1 MIRFETLLEKVRS
14 YSPEADLELLRR
26 AYVFSALEHKGQV
39 RHSGEPYLVHPLE
52 VADFLADMKLDVVAV
67 AAGLLHDVVE
77 DTLTTPERIAEL
89 FGAEIAHVVEGVTKI
104 GAIPFSS
111 SEERQAENFRKMLLA
126 MVDDIRVILVKLADR
141 LHNMRTLHHLP
152 EERRIKIAQETL
164 DIYAPIA
171 NRLGMSKVKNEL
183 EELVVQVSRAEGLR
197 GAAGRRSRRSARAAE
212 AVADDLTRTLAAK
225 LDEAQV
231 PVIRLDG
238 RIKRLYSIHLKLKRQ
253 KIDLERVYDFV
264 ALRVIT
270 QSVKDCYAALGI
282 IHQTWSPV
290 PGRIK
295 DFIAMPRPNGY
306 QSLHTSVI
314 SEHGFPFEVQ
324 IRTEEMHR
332 RAEEG
337 IAAHWKYKEGR
348 VGDQRD
354 ERYFQWMRQL
364 LEVQQE
370 VRDPQEFL
378 QNLKIDLYPEEVYIF
393 TPKGEVRSLPRGA
406 TAVDFAYSIHTDV
419 GNQCVG
425 ARINGKMVPLRT
437 PAAERRHRRDRH
449 AGRAQ
454 AEPRLAGVRRHLAG
468 AQQDQARAA
477 GRGAR
482 PQHRARTPAVREGGA
497 PLRPEPEDGA
507 REPRARRS
515 SPSEYGAQQRRR
527 AAGPHRL
534 RQALGAHG
542 AAEGGPPARAE
553 GEGARLRRRLGRQA
567 RAAARRAS
575 ADKIKV
581 RGTDDV
587 MVFRAKCCN
596 PIRGER
602 IVGYI
607 TRGKGVSVHAASC
620 SERHQ
625 PDVRSR
631 AAHRRRMGQRRRR
644 SGRLHR
650 AADDAGRGSEGHAGR
665 DQREGLRH
673 QHQHHQHGSA
683 HRRRSA
689 GAHRHDRRD
698 QGREAPREGDQVDQ
712 GRAGRAGRRAHGA
725 GVGAEPVTVP
735 ALCL

>member
-77 DTLTTPERIAEL
+77 DTLTTPERISEL

-183 EELVVQVSRAEGLR
+183 EELSFKYLEPKAYEALRSRVEAR
-197 GAAGRRSRRSARAAE
+197 RKAAGVTADELSR
-212 AVADDLTRTLAAK
+212 TITKKLA
-225 LDEAQV
+225 EAQV
-231 PVIRLDG
+231 PVIHIDG

-253 KIDLERVYDFV
+253 KIDLDRVYDFV
-264 ALRVIT
+264 ALRIIT

-314 SEHGFPFEVQ
+314 SEHGFPLEVQ

-332 RAEEG
+332 HAEEG

-348 VGDQRD
+348 AGTSND
-354 ERYFQWMRQL
+354 EQYFRWLRQL
-364 LEVQQE
+364 LEWQQE
-370 VRDPQEFL
+370 VRDPREFL

-437 PAAERRHRRDRH
+437 RLQNGDIVEIVTQSGHKPSRDW
-449 AGRAQ
+449 
-454 AEPRLAGVRRHLAG
+454 LAFVSTS
-468 AQQDQARAA
+468 
-477 GRGAR
+477 
-482 PQHRARTPAVREGGA
+482 RARSKIKHVLQGE
-497 PLRPEPEDGA
+497 E
-507 REPRARRS
+507 RARSIELGRRLFEKEARRFGLNAGTVLE
-515 SPSEYGAQQRRR
+515 SPELTKFASEYGAK
-527 AAGPHRL
+527 ASEEL
-534 RQALGAHG
+534 LAHIG
-542 AAEGGPPARAE
+542 YGKISARTVLQKAVPPAELKEKAPD
-553 GEGARLRRRLGRQA
+553 
-567 RAAARRAS
+567 S
-575 ADKIKV
+575 AV
-581 RGTDDV
+581 
-587 MVFRAKCCN
+587 
-596 PIRGER
+596 
-602 IVGYI
+602 
-607 TRGKGVSVHAASC
+607 VSVVK
-620 SERHQ
+620 R
-625 PDVRSR
+625 
-631 AAHRRRMGQRRRR
+631 
-644 SGRLHR
+644 
-650 AADDAGRGSEGHAGR
+650 
-665 DQREGLRH
+665 
-673 QHQHHQHGSA
+673 
-683 HRRRSA
+683 
-689 GAHRHDRRD
+689 
-698 QGREAPREGDQVDQ
+698 
-712 GRAGRAGRRAHGA
+712 
-725 GVGAEPVTVP
+725 
-735 ALCL
+735 

>member
-14 YSPEADLELLRR
+14 YSPDADLELLRR

-39 RHSGEPYLVHPLE
+39 RHSGEPYLIHPLE
-52 VADFLADMKLDVVAV
+52 VAASLADMKLDVVAV

-89 FGAEIAHVVEGVTKI
+89 FGPEIAHVVEGVTKI

-141 LHNMRTLHHLP
+141 LHNMRTLGHLP

-183 EELVVQVSRAEGLR
+183 EELSFKHLEPKAYQGLHSKVEDKRKSAERVIDELTKNIR
-197 GAAGRRSRRSARAAE
+197 G
-212 AVADDLTRTLAAK
+212 K
-225 LDEAQV
+225 LEDAQV
-231 PVIRLDG
+231 PVIHLDG

-253 KIDLERVYDFV
+253 AIDLERVYDFV

-270 QSVKDCYAALGI
+270 ESVKDCYAALGI
-282 IHQTWSPV
+282 IHQTWTPV

-348 VGDQRD
+348 IGDQRD
-354 ERYFQWMRQL
+354 ERYFQWMPQL
-364 LEVQQE
+364 LEVQQAARDAEE
-370 VRDPQEFL
+370 VL

-437 PAAERRHRRDRH
+437 RLQNGDIVEIMTQSGHKPSRDWLSFV
-449 AGRAQ
+449 ATS
-454 AEPRLAGVRRHLAG
+454 
-468 AQQDQARAA
+468 
-477 GRGAR
+477 
-482 PQHRARTPAVREGGA
+482 RARSKIKHVLQGEERTRSIELGRR
-497 PLRPEPEDGA
+497 LFDKE
-507 REPRARRS
+507 ARRFGLNPATVLES
-515 SPSEYGAQQRRR
+515 AELAKFATEYGARNPDELLAHIGYGKLSARTVLQKSVPAELKERPPDSAVVSAVKRV
-527 AAGPHRL
+527 L
-534 RQALGAHG
+534 RPGAT
-542 AAEGGPPARAE
+542 
-553 GEGARLRRRLGRQA
+553 
-567 RAAARRAS
+567 S

-581 RGTDDV
+581 RGTADV
-587 MVFRAKCCN
+587 
-596 PIRGER
+596 
-602 IVGYI
+602 
-607 TRGKGVSVHAASC
+607 
-620 SERHQ
+620 
-625 PDVRSR
+625 
-631 AAHRRRMGQRRRR
+631 
-644 SGRLHR
+644 
-650 AADDAGRGSEGHAGR
+650 
-665 DQREGLRH
+665 
-673 QHQHHQHGSA
+673 
-683 HRRRSA
+683 
-689 GAHRHDRRD
+689 
-698 QGREAPREGDQVDQ
+698 
-712 GRAGRAGRRAHGA
+712 
-725 GVGAEPVTVP
+725 
-735 ALCL
+735 

>member
-1 MIRFETLLEKVRS
+1 MIRFETLLEKVRG

-52 VADFLADMKLDVVAV
+52 VADLLADMKLDVVAV
-67 AAGLLHDVVE
+67 SAGLLHDVVE
-77 DTLTTPERIAEL
+77 DTLTTPERIDEL
-89 FGAEIAHVVEGVTKI
+89 FGPEIAHIVEGVTKI

-111 SEERQAENFRKMLLA
+111 KEERQAENFRKMLLA

-183 EELVVQVSRAEGLR
+183 EELSFKYLEPKAYEALRARVDTKRKTVDAVVDGLITTIR
-197 GAAGRRSRRSARAAE
+197 
-212 AVADDLTRTLAAK
+212 AK
-225 LDEAQV
+225 LEEAQV
-231 PVIRLDG
+231 PVTSIDG
-238 RIKRLYSIHLKLKRQ
+238 RTKRLYSIHLKLKRQ
-253 KIDLERVYDFV
+253 NIDLERVYDFA

-324 IRTEEMHR
+324 IRTEEMHL

-348 VGDQRD
+348 VGDHRD

-406 TAVDFAYSIHTDV
+406 TVVDFAYSIHTDV

-425 ARINGKMVPLRT
+425 GRINGKMVPLRT
-437 PAAERRHRRDRH
+437 RLQNGDIVAILTQSGHKPSRDW
-449 AGRAQ
+449 
-454 AEPRLAGVRRHLAG
+454 LAFV
-468 AQQDQARAA
+468 
-477 GRGAR
+477 
-482 PQHRARTPAVREGGA
+482 TT
-497 PLRPEPEDGA
+497 
-507 REPRARRS
+507 PRARSKIKHVLQGEERARS
-515 SPSEYGAQQRRR
+515 IDLGRRLFDKEARRFGLNPATLLESDGVTRFASDYGAKNADELLAHIGYGKLAARTIIQKAVPPSELKEKPPDSAVVSVVKRV
-527 AAGPHRL
+527 L
-534 RQALGAHG
+534 RPG
-542 AAEGGPPARAE
+542 
-553 GEGARLRRRLGRQA
+553 
-567 RAAARRAS
+567 S
-575 ADKIKV
+575 APDKIKV

-607 TRGKGVSVHAASC
+607 TRGKGVSVHSASC
-620 SERHQ
+620 PNVINLMFDPERRIDVEWDSTGVDHAPYTVRLTMQVEDRKGMLAEISAKVSDINTNITNMEARTGDDQ
-625 PDVRSR
+625 PARIEMTVEIKDLKHLEKVIKSIK
-631 AAHRRRMGQRRRR
+631 GVQ
-644 SGRLHR
+644 GVI
-650 AADDAGRGSEGHAGR
+650 GVE
-665 DQREGLRH
+665 
-673 QHQHHQHGSA
+673 
-683 HRRRSA
+683 RSA
-689 GAHRHDRRD
+689 R
-698 QGREAPREGDQVDQ
+698 V
-712 GRAGRAGRRAHGA
+712 
-725 GVGAEPVTVP
+725 
-735 ALCL
+735 

>member
-152 EERRIKIAQETL
+152 EERRVKIAQETL

-183 EELVVQVSRAEGLR
+183 EELSFKYLEPKAYEGLR
-197 GAAGRRSRRSARAAE
+197 AKVEAKRKAAE
-212 AVADDLTRTLAAK
+212 AVTDDLTRTLAAK
-225 LDEAQV
+225 LEEAQV
-231 PVIRLDG
+231 PIIRLDG

-264 ALRVIT
+264 AVRVIT

-348 VGDQRD
+348 IGDQRD

-393 TPKGEVRSLPRGA
+393 TPKGEVKSLPRGA

-425 ARINGKMVPLRT
+425 ARINGKMVPLRSRLQNGDIVEIVT
-437 PAAERRHRRDRH
+437 QSGHKPSRDWLSFV
-449 AGRAQ
+449 ATS
-454 AEPRLAGVRRHLAG
+454 
-468 AQQDQARAA
+468 
-477 GRGAR
+477 
-482 PQHRARTPAVREGGA
+482 RARSKIKHVLQGE
-497 PLRPEPEDGA
+497 E
-507 REPRARRS
+507 RARSIELGRRLFEKEARRFGLNAGNVLGS
-515 SPSEYGAQQRRR
+515 TELAKFASEYGARSPDELLAHIGYGKLSARTVLQKAVPAELKEKAPDSAVVSVVKRV
-527 AAGPHRL
+527 L
-534 RQALGAHG
+534 RPGSG
-542 AAEGGPPARAE
+542 TE
-553 GEGARLRRRLGRQA
+553 
-567 RAAARRAS
+567 
-575 ADKIKV
+575 KIKV

-596 PIRGER
+596 PIRGEK

-607 TRGKGVSVHAASC
+607 TRGKGVSVHSASC
-620 SERHQ
+620 PNVINLMFDPERRI
-625 PDVRSR
+625 DVEW
-631 AAHRRRMGQRRRR
+631 
-644 SGRLHR
+644 
-650 AADDAGRGSEGHAGR
+650 DT
-665 DQREGLRH
+665 
-673 QHQHHQHGSA
+673 
-683 HRRRSA
+683 A
-689 GAHRHDRRD
+689 GADQAPYIVRLTMQVEDRKGMLAEISAKVSDINTNITNMEARTGDDEHARIDMTVEIRD
-698 QGREAPREGDQVDQ
+698 VKHLDKVIKSIKGVEGVL
-712 GRAGRAGRRAHGA
+712 GVERTARA
-725 GVGAEPVTVP
+725 
-735 ALCL
+735 